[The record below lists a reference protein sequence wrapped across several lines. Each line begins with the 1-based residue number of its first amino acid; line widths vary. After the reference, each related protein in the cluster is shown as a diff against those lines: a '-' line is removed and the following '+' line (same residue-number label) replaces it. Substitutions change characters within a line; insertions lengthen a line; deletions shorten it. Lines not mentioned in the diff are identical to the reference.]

1 MKTISIIFLLFAF
14 IATTAFVIYHVKT
27 ASFAFSTAKIRVKE
41 TFICVLFG
49 VFLWIEA
56 AALCLTM
63 PQNSFSQYTAAF
75 KGNILVFL
83 AASIVLGSFIIF
95 YYFVKG
101 VYIYEDR
108 IDYVS
113 VVGKKTEV
121 LWEEIIDIKI
131 TQMQRVKLFYGPNS
145 SITVGGEKK
154 DFKEFLRFAI
164 RLLPESVDK
173 NQLIAIGTRYKI

>member
-1 MKTISIIFLLFAF
+1 MHEDNIYYFSFIRFYCNNRICYLPRQNCFFCVQHRKNKSQGDLYLRSFRRVFMDRGRRTLFN
-14 IATTAFVIYHVKT
+14 Y
-27 ASFAFSTAKIRVKE
+27 
-41 TFICVLFG
+41 G
-49 VFLWIEA
+49 
-56 AALCLTM
+56 
-63 PQNSFSQYTAAF
+63 FSQYTAAF

-108 IDYVS
+108 IVYVS
-113 VVGKKTEV
+113 IVGKKTEV